1 MNKLLFY
8 PKTIFESIFDDPH
21 FFNEDNNYSERVFRN
36 DKGYVMES
44 YLPGMNKKNLNLEIG
59 DNVLSIVGNYKS
71 ENEIMSDMSY
81 TYSKKYKVPIDVD
94 QSQISA
100 DIKDGILRI
109 KFPYLEIKK
118 KKKRVVSL

>member
-1 MNKLLFY
+1 
-8 PKTIFESIFDDPH
+8 
-21 FFNEDNNYSERVFRN
+21 
-36 DKGYVMES
+36 
-44 YLPGMNKKNLNLEIG
+44 MNKKNLNLEIG

>member
-8 PKTIFESIFDDPH
+8 PKTIFESIFDDPY
-21 FFNEDNNYSERVFRN
+21 FFDEDKSYSERVVRN
-36 DKGYVMES
+36 DEGYIMES
-44 YLPGMNKKNLNLEIG
+44 YLPGMNKKNLNVEI
-59 DNVLSIVGNYKS
+59 DDSILSIVGKYESK
-71 ENEIMSDMSY
+71 NEVMSDMSY

-109 KFPYLEIKK
+109 KFPYSEIKK

>member
-8 PKTIFESIFDDPH
+8 PKTIFESIFDDPY
-21 FFNEDNNYSERVFRN
+21 FFDEDKNYSERVVRN
-36 DKGYVMES
+36 DEGYIMES
-44 YLPGMNKKNLNLEIG
+44 YLPGMNKKNLNIEID
-59 DNVLSIVGNYKS
+59 DNILSIVGKYESKN
-71 ENEIMSDMSY
+71 NVMSDMSY
-81 TYSKKYKVPIDVD
+81 TYSKKYKVPVDVD

-109 KFPYLEIKK
+109 KFPYSEIKK

>member
-8 PKTIFESIFDDPH
+8 PKTIFESIFDDPY
-21 FFNEDNNYSERVFRN
+21 FFDEDKSYSDRVVRN
-36 DKGYVMES
+36 DEGYIMES
-44 YLPGMNKKNLNLEIG
+44 YLPGMNKKNLNVEI
-59 DNVLSIVGNYKS
+59 DDSILSIVGKYESKNDV
-71 ENEIMSDMSY
+71 MSDMSY

-109 KFPYLEIKK
+109 KFPYSEIKK

>member
-8 PKTIFESIFDDPH
+8 PKTIFESIFDDPY
-21 FFNEDNNYSERVFRN
+21 FFDEDKSYSDRVVRN
-36 DKGYVMES
+36 DEGYIMES
-44 YLPGMNKKNLNLEIG
+44 YLPGMNKKNLNVEI
-59 DNVLSIVGNYKS
+59 DDSILSIVGKYESK
-71 ENEIMSDMSY
+71 NEVMSDMSY

-109 KFPYLEIKK
+109 KFPYSEIKK

>member
-8 PKTIFESIFDDPH
+8 PKTIFESIFDDPY
-21 FFNEDNNYSERVFRN
+21 FFDEDKSYSERVVRN
-36 DKGYVMES
+36 DEGYIMES
-44 YLPGMNKKNLNLEIG
+44 YLPGMNKKNLNVEI
-59 DNVLSIVGNYKS
+59 DDSILSIVGKYESKNDV
-71 ENEIMSDMSY
+71 MSDMSY

-109 KFPYLEIKK
+109 KFPYSEIKK

>member
-8 PKTIFESIFDDPH
+8 PKTIFESIFDDPY
-21 FFNEDNNYSERVFRN
+21 FFDEDKSYSERVVRN
-36 DKGYVMES
+36 DQGYIMES
-44 YLPGMNKKNLNLEIG
+44 YLPGMNKKNLNVEI
-59 DNVLSIVGNYKS
+59 DDSILSIVGKYESKNDV
-71 ENEIMSDMSY
+71 MSDMSY

-109 KFPYLEIKK
+109 KFPYSEIKK

>member
-8 PKTIFESIFDDPH
+8 PKTIFESIFDDPY
-21 FFNEDNNYSERVFRN
+21 FFDEDKSYSERVVQN
-36 DKGYVMES
+36 DEGYIMES
-44 YLPGMNKKNLNLEIG
+44 YLPGMDKKNLNVEI
-59 DNVLSIVGNYKS
+59 DDTILSIVGKYESKNDV
-71 ENEIMSDMSY
+71 MSDMSY

-109 KFPYLEIKK
+109 KFPYSEIKK